1 MQRYLKRAK
10 ELESEIVEN
19 RRKIHQFG
27 GIGFD
32 IQETSDFVFEKL
44 QSYGLHPQRMCGTG
58 IVCTIGSGGKTIL
71 LRADMDALP
80 IQEDTGLP
88 FACQNG
94 TAHACGH
101 DMHTAMLLAAAK
113 MLSETQDELKGT
125 VKLMFQPAEEALKG
139 ATAMMKAGVLEN
151 PKVDAAFAIHVTTG
165 HENFPTGS
173 IQYVRGVAFGS
184 CDMFRITVKGK
195 ECHGAYPCRGIDPI
209 NIGSRIVTAT
219 QELVSMELPAT
230 EEAVITFGKFH
241 SGEASNIIPSEA
253 VLDGTIRTLSKEA
266 RTLLKTRF
274 KEIVEQT
281 AATFRGQAIVE
292 YPLETGFCITDP
304 DLFDQLKP
312 TLCALAGEEMVQ
324 QIAPVNGSEDFGPIS
339 EIIPTVYVW
348 MGAGTPSEG
357 YPEKVHSPRTKFS
370 ESVLPLGAAIHAT
383 VAVNWLA
390 QNA

>member
-139 ATAMMKAGVLEN
+139 ATAMMEAGVLEN

-173 IQYVRGVAFGS
+173 IQYVRGVAFGA

-312 TLCALAGEEMVQ
+312 TLCALAGRRWSSRLLRSTAVRILVLSVRSSPQCMSGWGPEP
-324 QIAPVNGSEDFGPIS
+324 PVKAIQRRC
-339 EIIPTVYVW
+339 TAHV
-348 MGAGTPSEG
+348 PSSLNQSC
-357 YPEKVHSPRTKFS
+357 PWARLSMRQ
-370 ESVLPLGAAIHAT
+370 
-383 VAVNWLA
+383 WR
-390 QNA
+390 

>member
-139 ATAMMKAGVLEN
+139 ATAMMEAGVLEN

-173 IQYVRGVAFGS
+173 IQYVRGVAFGA

-312 TLCALAGEEMVQ
+312 TLCALAGEEMV
-324 QIAPVNGSEDFGPIS
+324 NGSEDFGPIS

>member
-139 ATAMMKAGVLEN
+139 ATAMMEAGVLEN

-173 IQYVRGVAFGS
+173 IQYVRGVAFGA

-292 YPLETGFCITDP
+292 YSGNRFL
-304 DLFDQLKP
+304 
-312 TLCALAGEEMVQ
+312 
-324 QIAPVNGSEDFGPIS
+324 
-339 EIIPTVYVW
+339 Y
-348 MGAGTPSEG
+348 
-357 YPEKVHSPRTKFS
+357 H
-370 ESVLPLGAAIHAT
+370 
-383 VAVNWLA
+383 
-390 QNA
+390 